1 MTPKPP
7 KPPMPP
13 MMDELLER
21 YDEIERRVQ
30 DVRGYL

>member
-1 MTPKPP
+1 MTPK
-7 KPPMPP
+7 PP

>member
-1 MTPKPP
+1 MPP
-7 KPPMPP
+7 KPPII
-13 MMDELLER
+13 DELLER

>member
-1 MTPKPP
+1 MPS
-7 KPPMPP
+7 MPP
-13 MMDELLER
+13 IIDELLGR

>member
-1 MTPKPP
+1 M
-7 KPPMPP
+7 PPMPP
-13 MMDELLER
+13 MPPMFDELLER

>member
-1 MTPKPP
+1 MTP

>member
-1 MTPKPP
+1 M
-7 KPPMPP
+7 PPMPP